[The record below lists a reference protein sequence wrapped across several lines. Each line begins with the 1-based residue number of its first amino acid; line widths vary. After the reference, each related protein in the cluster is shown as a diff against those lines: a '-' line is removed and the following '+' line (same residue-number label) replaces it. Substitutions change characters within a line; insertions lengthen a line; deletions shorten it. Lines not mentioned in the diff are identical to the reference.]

1 MTRDNELWRAAMRGV
16 RPLAARKTAA
26 RSAPSRPPAPP
37 CAAPAEKGTLM
48 LDRRRFARAG
58 GTAVEARLDLHGLTQ
73 EEAHRALTRFI
84 EASARAG
91 LRQVLVI
98 TGKGRQ
104 GEGVLRGVVPRWLA
118 EDSLRGRILAAS
130 PAAPRDGGSG
140 ALYLRLR
147 RAR

>member
-1 MTRDNELWRAAMRGV
+1 MRGV
-16 RPLAARKTAA
+16 RPLAARKAAA
-26 RSAPSRPPAPP
+26 RPGPSAPPR
-37 CAAPAEKGTLM
+37 AAPTGEGTPM
-48 LDRRRFARAG
+48 FDRRRFARGG

-73 EEAHRALTRFI
+73 DEAHRALTRFI
-84 EASARAG
+84 EASSRAG

-104 GEGVLRGVVPRWLA
+104 GEGVLRGAVPRWLA
-118 EDSLRGRILAAS
+118 EDSLRGRVLAAS